1 MKGTLHQDGR
11 DYLLRFERFYPHPCD
26 EVWAALVEPSRL
38 AEWFP
43 AAIEGE
49 RRAGASLRFVFAG
62 DEGPALEGQLRI
74 FEPPR
79 LLEYTWGSDVLR
91 WALTPASGGC
101 SLVFTST
108 VAQRSNAPRDA
119 TGWEGC
125 LGNLGAVLSGT
136 ATRAIAPDEFAE
148 RYREYVAAFG
158 KGAFPD
164 FLVVGSPEAGS
175 APLLDAPGLSGQT
188 YAAPS
193 GARFS
198 VLCAANDAEIAPH
211 ALAGDAY
218 VYVIEGSYSLRL
230 GEHELT
236 LPAGTELH
244 VPGGGRVSG
253 RIAAGSRMFYA
264 IAPDRA
270 R

>member
-1 MKGTLHQDGR
+1 MRAELNQVGR
-11 DYLLRFERFYPHPCD
+11 DYVLRFERCYPHPCE

-38 AEWFP
+38 AAWFP

-49 RRAGASLRFVFAG
+49 RRAGAPLRFVFAG

-91 WALTPASGGC
+91 WALTPTGGC

-125 LGNLGAVLSGT
+125 LDNLGALLRDEPS
-136 ATRAIAPDEFAE
+136 RSLAPDEFAA
-148 RYREYVAAFG
+148 RYRGYVAAFG
-158 KGAFPD
+158 QGAFPE
-164 FLVVGSPEAGS
+164 FLLGASAGGA
-175 APLLDAPGLSGQT
+175 APLLDAPGLRGQT

-193 GARFS
+193 GARFG
-198 VLCAANDAEIAPH
+198 VLHAANDAEVAAH
-211 ALAGDAY
+211 ALPGDAY

-244 VPGGGRVSG
+244 IPGGGRVSG
-253 RIAAGSRMFYA
+253 RVAAGTRMFYA
-264 IAPDRA
+264 TAPAPA